1 MRPLR
6 RSHSDTSERRGA
18 ALLLS
23 LLVLLVIILLA
34 SQIKLLTARDAQV
47 ARNDVRMTQM
57 DLAIESELP
66 SVVEALLAA
75 GAKVDE
81 RVMNRAENKP
91 EIKKAVEKLFN
102 VQVVNVQV
110 VNYRGKSK
118 GFARLNG
125 RRANW
130 KKAYVRLAEGHD
142 IDFLGGE

>member
-1 MRPLR
+1 M
-6 RSHSDTSERRGA
+6 
-18 ALLLS
+18 
-23 LLVLLVIILLA
+23 
-34 SQIKLLTARDAQV
+34 
-47 ARNDVRMTQM
+47 N
-57 DLAIESELP
+57 
-66 SVVEALLAA
+66 
-75 GAKVDE
+75 DE
-81 RVMNRAENKP
+81 RLMKVLVAPHISEKSTIVADAHNQVVFRVLPDANKP